1 MPYSQL
7 KTAYCPL
14 KVVRTDGVRLFLD
27 DDRCLI
33 DGISSWWTACHGY
46 NHPRIV
52 SAIKNQVDLMPHV
65 MMGGIVNP
73 QAVRL
78 CERISKMIMGGNGRV
93 FLCDS
98 GSVSVE
104 VAMKMAV
111 QYWRNKGYSD
121 RSRFICF
128 RDSYHG
134 DTSGAMSVCDPDDSM
149 HSHFKGFLLEQYPC
163 AIPDTDDELQAFEE
177 FVEAHTD
184 STAGVIIEP
193 LIQMAAGAKFH
204 SKKSLRR
211 LWEICKRHELIFIA
225 DEVATGFGRTGS
237 MFAHE
242 QAEIEPDIVC
252 VGKAL
257 TGGCIGMAATIAN
270 ERVYS
275 AFHDD
280 QWSHAL
286 MHGPS
291 FMGNPTACAAANASL
306 DLFESEPRLEQVA
319 ALAKELERLLR
330 PLASR
335 DCVAEVRVQGA
346 VGAVQLIPSFDK
358 YDAIQFFVEQGVWIR
373 PINNVVYLAPS
384 LNIEPLETKLLC
396 NAIHAFVNQF

>member
-1 MPYSQL
+1 MPYAQL
-7 KTAYCPL
+7 KTAYQPL
-14 KVVRTDGVRLFLD
+14 KIVRTEGVRLFLD

-46 NHPRIV
+46 NHPQIV
-52 SAIKNQVDLMPHV
+52 SAMKKQLDTMPHV

-78 CERISKMIMGGNGRV
+78 CERVSALMMGGGGRV

-98 GSVSVE
+98 GSVAVE

-111 QYWRNKGYSD
+111 QFWHNTGHSG

-134 DTSGAMSVCDPDDSM
+134 DTSGAMSVCDPEDSM

-163 AIPDTDDELQAFEE
+163 AIPETDDQLQAFEE
-177 FVEAHTD
+177 FIKAHAYT
-184 STAGVIIEP
+184 TAGVIIEP
-193 LIQMAAGAKFH
+193 LIQMAAGAKIH
-204 SKKSLRR
+204 SKESLRK
-211 LWEICKRHELIFIA
+211 LWDICKRYELIFIA

-242 QAEIEPDIVC
+242 QAGIEPDIVC
-252 VGKAL
+252 IGKAL
-257 TGGCIGMAATIAN
+257 TGGCIGMAATVAN
-270 ERVYS
+270 DRVYS
-275 AFHDD
+275 AFHND

-306 DLFESEPRLEQVA
+306 DLFESEPRLEQVSE
-319 ALAKELERLLR
+319 LAIEMERRLR
-330 PLASR
+330 PLADH
-335 DCVAEVRVQGA
+335 DCVADVRGLGA
-346 VGAVQLIPSFDK
+346 VAAVQLIPEFDK

-373 PINNVVYLAPS
+373 PINGVVYLAPS
-384 LNIEPLETKLLC
+384 LNIEPSETKQLC
-396 NAIHAFVNQF
+396 GAIHAFVDQL